1 MNIGIIGQGFVGSA
15 IREGLKGYYNV
26 MGFDLVADLC
36 YNMEDVGHIDDR
48 LPTLVNES
56 DIIFVCVPTPMR
68 RDGAAWH
75 DRKAVCKISKNHVV
89 F

>member
-36 YNMEDVGHIDDR
+36 YNMEDVGHIDD
-48 LPTLVNES
+48 
-56 DIIFVCVPTPMR
+56 
-68 RDGAAWH
+68 
-75 DRKAVCKISKNHVV
+75 
-89 F
+89 